1 MLTTLPLS
9 MFYLS
14 MVSCLAL
21 FLAFRIVKIRLDKHI
36 GLGDGENE
44 VLARQIRVQANLLK
58 NILPFAILYILSEM
72 NSPPVIFLHIT
83 GVVFLL
89 SRLLHAYGFSH
100 SSGTSF
106 GRVYGTV
113 GSLLTI
119 GSLIAINLYQSIMI
133 MIH

>member
-1 MLTTLPLS
+1 M
-9 MFYLS
+9 
-14 MVSCLAL
+14 
-21 FLAFRIVKIRLDKHI
+21 
-36 GLGDGENE
+36 
-44 VLARQIRVQANLLK
+44 QANLLE
-58 NILPFAILYILSEM
+58 NFLPFAILYILSEM

-89 SRLLHAYGFSH
+89 SRLLHAYGFSR